1 MCNGIRRIKEDGV
14 IDSELAENLHL
25 FYNWE
30 AQGCSREGYELI
42 LDELERKPQLEGS
55 FSQLSDKIV
64 GMSEFGK
71 CRKRKFMS

>member
-1 MCNGIRRIKEDGV
+1 MCNGIRRIKEEGV

-42 LDELERKPQLEGS
+42 LDELERRPQLEGS